1 MIRNRN
7 SLSLIEKYIFELNN
21 YSLVLFLF
29 INNSSGRMI
38 GEREKEGG
46 YLQDL
51 AISLYIHF
59 PTDDKIKTLLARYRE
74 N

>member
-1 MIRNRN
+1 
-7 SLSLIEKYIFELNN
+7 
-21 YSLVLFLF
+21 
-29 INNSSGRMI
+29 MI